1 MERRSFTEMRI
12 VESSIRR
19 PVTVTMLIVTLVLFG
34 GVAYQRLP
42 INLLP
47 DISYPTLSVRTGF
60 AGAAP
65 EEVENLV
72 TRRIEEAVSVVNNVI
87 RVSSRSRAG
96 ISDVTVEFEWG
107 TQMDFASLDVR
118 EKLDRVRLPQ
128 EVQKP
133 IILRYDPGLEPIMR
147 LGLTSKEIDLI
158 ALRTMAEERLKT
170 KLETVDGVAAIEVS
184 GGLEEEIHVA
194 LSERKLASLGLSVQ
208 TVANRVAA
216 ENINLT
222 GGTLTDG
229 DADYLVRTLNQYKSP
244 DEIADIIIE
253 RRGDVLIRLSD
264 VAEVRRGFKDRTV
277 ITEVD
282 GQENVELAVYKEAD
296 ANTILVA
303 RRVKDRLDDVRKEYG
318 PSRGINLSV
327 ITDQSRFITNS
338 IWEVLKTAMIGGI
351 LAVIVL
357 YVFLQRIGATL
368 IISLAIPICVVATFF
383 FMFISGVS
391 LNIMSLG
398 GLALGVGMLVDN
410 SIVVLESIDRYLKE
424 GYSAPEAANKGA
436 TLVGKA
442 VTASTLTTICVFLP
456 IIFVTGVAG
465 QLFTDQSLTVTFS
478 LLVSLLV
485 ALTLIPMMSS
495 GFKGGK
501 AFGSSSEA
509 KAPGEIHSAGEV
521 DSEREGTRRGP
532 GWIYWPYDSVAFLF
546 RIIFYYLPIILLTVV
561 KYAGLWL
568 GRGLRFLIS
577 PLLILHRHFY
587 AWIEP
592 NYARLLP
599 WVLNNRLV
607 TLAFALAIFIAS
619 FLIYPR
625 LGRELIPEMSQNE
638 ILVGLKMPVGT
649 PVERTRE
656 VLTRMQRIAEQ
667 EPEVELVYI
676 SAGVS
681 TMVGG
686 SLKEEREDIGQMSIL
701 FDGSLSRQEEDLL
714 IDELRS
720 RFELIPGTSV
730 KFGRPVLYSFKT
742 PVELEI
748 RGYNLN
754 TLKRISDEASR
765 RLAGVEGLSDI
776 KSSTEGGNPE
786 IQVLFKRDRL
796 AALNLTL
803 SQLARV
809 IRGKVLGEVPTE
821 LHRMGRKVDIRVRV
835 EEEDRDRV
843 DDIRKLT
850 VATIDGR
857 PITLDA
863 VADLVVEEGPS
874 EIRRVDQERV
884 AVISAGLSGV
894 DLGTVIGRI
903 EQALADMNVPPEIS
917 ITFGGQGLEMRRA
930 MKSMLFA
937 IGLAIFL
944 VYLVMASQFESLLHP
959 LVILFTIPFGLV
971 GVIWSLY
978 ATSGIIS
985 VVALI
990 GVVMLS
996 GIVVNNAIVLVDY
1009 VNVLRREGMS
1019 KNEALVV
1026 AGKVRL
1032 RPILMTSATTILGL
1046 LPMAIG
1052 IGEGSE
1058 VRSPMAVVVIGGL
1071 LVGTFLTLLL
1081 LPTVYSLFDW
1091 RD

>member
-1 MERRSFTEMRI
+1 M
-12 VESSIRR
+12 
-19 PVTVTMLIVTLVLFG
+19 TMLMVTLVLFG

-47 DISYPTLSVRTGF
+47 DISYPTLSVRTEF
-60 AGAAP
+60 TGAAP

-72 TRRIEEAVSVVNNVI
+72 TRRVEESVSVVNKVI

-128 EVQKP
+128 EVQRP

-147 LGLTSKEIDLI
+147 LGLTSDDIDLI

-170 KLETVDGVAAIEVS
+170 KLETIDGVAAIEVS

-194 LSERKLASLGLSVQ
+194 LSERKLSSLGLSVE
-208 TVANRVAA
+208 TVASRVAA

-229 DADYLVRTLNQYKSP
+229 EADYLVRTLNQYRSP

-253 RRGDVLIRLSD
+253 RRGGALIRLSD
-264 VAEVRRGFKDRTV
+264 IAEVRRGFRDRTV
-277 ITEVD
+277 ITEID
-282 GQENVELAVYKEAD
+282 GRENVELAVYKEAD

-303 RRVKDRLDDVRKEYG
+303 RRVKDRLDDIRSEYG
-318 PSRGINLSV
+318 PSGGIGLSV
-327 ITDQSRFITNS
+327 ITDQSRFITQS
-338 IWEVLKTAMIGGI
+338 ISEVLKTAIIGGL

-357 YVFLQRIGATL
+357 YIFLQRIGATL

-424 GYSAPEAANKGA
+424 GLSAPEAADRGA

-465 QLFTDQSLTVTFS
+465 QLFTDQSLTVTYS
-478 LLVSLLV
+478 LLASLLV

-495 GFKGGK
+495 GFKGAK
-501 AFGSSSEA
+501 SFGSGGRA
-509 KAPGEIHSAGEV
+509 KDPDGVDPAGEP
-521 DSEREGTRRGP
+521 DSGQERVRRWP
-532 GWIYWPYDSVAFLF
+532 GWVCRPYEAAAFVF
-546 RIIFYYLPIILLTVV
+546 RAIFYYLPIVLLEVV
-561 KYAGLWL
+561 KYTGLWL

-577 PLLILHRHFY
+577 PLLILHRRFY
-587 AWIEP
+587 AWVEP
-592 NYARLLP
+592 SYGRVLP
-599 WVLNNRLV
+599 WVLSHRLA
-607 TLAFALAIFIAS
+607 TLVFALVVFGS
-619 FLIYPR
+619 SLLIYPR

-638 ILVGLKMPVGT
+638 IQVGLKMPVGT
-649 PVERTRE
+649 PVERTRD
-656 VLTRMQRIAEQ
+656 VLASMQLIAEQ
-667 EPEVELVYI
+667 EPEVKLVYI
-676 SAGVS
+676 TSGVS
-681 TMVGG
+681 TMAGG
-686 SLKEEREDIGQMSIL
+686 SLKEEREDIGQMNIL
-701 FDGSLSRQEEDLL
+701 LDGSLSRQEEELL

-720 RFELIPGTSV
+720 RFELIPGVDV
-730 KFGRPVLYSFKT
+730 KFGRPVLYSYKT

-748 RGYNLN
+748 RGYNLK
-754 TLKRISDEASR
+754 TLKRISDEVTR

-803 SQLARV
+803 SQLAQT

-821 LHRMGRKVDIRVRV
+821 LHRLGRQVDIRVRV

-863 VADLVVEEGPS
+863 VADLVIEEGPS

-884 AVISAGLSGV
+884 AIVSAGLAGA

-903 EQALADMNVPPEIS
+903 EQALADMSVPPEIS
-917 ITFGGQGLEMRRA
+917 ITFGGQGLEMRRS
-930 MKSMLFA
+930 MESMLFA

-996 GIVVNNAIVLVDY
+996 GIVVNNAIVLLDY
-1009 VNVLRREGMS
+1009 VNVLRREGMG
-1019 KNEALVV
+1019 KNQALVA
-1026 AGKVRL
+1026 AGKARL

-1052 IGEGSE
+1052 LGEGSE

>member
-1 MERRSFTEMRI
+1 MKI
-12 VESSIRR
+12 VEASIRR
-19 PVTVTMLIVTLVLFG
+19 PVTVTMLMVTLVLFG

-47 DISYPTLSVRTGF
+47 DISYPTLSVRTEF
-60 AGAAP
+60 IGAAP

-72 TRRIEEAVSVVNNVI
+72 TRRIEEAVSVVNNVV

-96 ISDVTVEFEWG
+96 LSDVTVEFEWG

-128 EVQKP
+128 EVEKP
-133 IILRYDPGLEPIMR
+133 IILRYDPSLEPIMR
-147 LGLTSKEIDLI
+147 LGLTSDEIDLI
-158 ALRTMAEERLKT
+158 ALRTMAEQRLKT

-194 LSERKLASLGLSVQ
+194 LSERRLASLGLSVQ
-208 TVANRVAA
+208 TVADRVAA

-229 DADYLVRTLNQYKSP
+229 EADYLVRTLNQYKSP

-253 RRGDVLIRLSD
+253 RRGAALIRLSD

-282 GQENVELAVYKEAD
+282 GRENVELAVYKEAD

-303 RRVKDRLDDVRKEYG
+303 RRVQDRLDDIRKEYG
-318 PSRGINLSV
+318 SSSGISLNV

-338 IWEVLKTAMIGGI
+338 ISEVLKTAIIGGI
-351 LAVIVL
+351 LAVIIL
-357 YVFLQRIGATL
+357 YVFLQRLGATL

-410 SIVVLESIDRYLKE
+410 SIVVLESIDRYLKD
-424 GYSAPEAANKGA
+424 GYSAPEAANRGA

-465 QLFTDQSLTVTFS
+465 QLFTDQSLTVTYS
-478 LLVSLLV
+478 LLASLLV

-495 GFKGGK
+495 GFKGAK
-501 AFGSSSEA
+501 AFGSSSGV
-509 KAPGEIHSAGEV
+509 KTTGGIQYSGEP
-521 DSEREGTRRGP
+521 DPERKGTRRGP
-532 GWIYWPYDSVAFLF
+532 GWIYWPCDAVAFVF
-546 RIIFYYLPIILLTVV
+546 RVIFYYLPIVLLTVV
-561 KYAGLWL
+561 KNASLLVGH
-568 GRGLRFLIS
+568 GLRFLIS
-577 PLLILHRHFY
+577 PLLAFHRRFY
-587 AWIEP
+587 AWIEHT
-592 NYARLLP
+592 YARLLP
-599 WVLNNRLV
+599 WVLSHRITTV
-607 TLAFALAIFIAS
+607 VFALAVFGFS
-619 FLIYPR
+619 LLIYPR

-638 ILVGLKMPVGT
+638 FLVGLKMPVGT
-649 PVERTRE
+649 PVESTRE
-656 VLTRMQRIAEQ
+656 VLARMQRIAEQ
-667 EPEVELVYI
+667 EPEVKLVYI
-676 SAGVS
+676 TAGVS
-681 TMVGG
+681 TMAGG

-701 FDGSLSRQEEDLL
+701 LDGTLSRQEEDLL
-714 IDELRS
+714 MERLRV
-720 RFELIPGTSV
+720 RFERIPGVSV
-730 KFGRPVLYSFKT
+730 KFGRPVLYSYKT

-748 RGYNLN
+748 RGYNLK
-754 TLKRISDEASR
+754 TLKRISDEVTR
-765 RLAGVEGLSDI
+765 RLAGVDGLSDI

-803 SQLARV
+803 NQLAET
-809 IRGKVLGEVPTE
+809 IRGKVLGEIPTE
-821 LHRMGRKVDIRVRV
+821 LHRAGRKVDIRVRV
-835 EEEDRDRV
+835 EEEDRNRL

-850 VATIDGR
+850 VATIEGR

-863 VADLVVEEGPS
+863 VADLVVEQGPS

-884 AVISAGLSGV
+884 AVVSAGLSGA

-903 EQALADMNVPPEIS
+903 EQALANMSVPPEIS
-917 ITFGGQGLEMRRA
+917 ITFGGQGLEMRRS
-930 MKSMLFA
+930 MQSMLFA
-937 IGLAIFL
+937 IGLAVFL

-959 LVILFTIPFGLV
+959 FVILFTIPFGLV

-996 GIVVNNAIVLVDY
+996 GIVVNNAIVLLDY
-1009 VNVLRREGMS
+1009 VNVLRREGKS
-1019 KNEALVV
+1019 KNEALII
-1026 AGKVRL
+1026 AGKTRL
-1032 RPILMTSATTILGL
+1032 RPILMTTATTILGL